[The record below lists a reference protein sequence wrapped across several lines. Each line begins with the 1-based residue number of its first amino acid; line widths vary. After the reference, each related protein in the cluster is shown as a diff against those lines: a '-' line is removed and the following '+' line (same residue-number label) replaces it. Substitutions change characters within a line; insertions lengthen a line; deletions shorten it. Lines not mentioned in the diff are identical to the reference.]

1 MKLQKSILT
10 ILLLLLF
17 SVTAYAQQAEQR
29 SDYQIQKEFKQ
40 SYKQYN
46 NKLEEISSADS
57 AQALIKSIHEFDIQ
71 YMPHKELLNKALHPE
86 SYDERMEELKKS
98 SVMAKNRLETIEN
111 QDKEMQN
118 LQDQLTSYEQDM
130 QQLNSRTDSLQK
142 AMQKSIASEK
152 QLSEMLRTYRN
163 NLEQRDELILAFI
176 DSMVVAYQQMD
187 LESVQ
192 DLENIDSRSQLESD
206 GDALELIHKITTENL
221 NILES
226 NADLHLEDYMR
237 MSEVQR
243 EFQKMWTSLGS
254 KIKEVYDGENADQL
268 ASEIDQQISE
278 WNSMLTD
285 RSFAALNDS
294 LRGQQINVEE
304 FQDGQALYANLNSYL
319 DTKIMESEE
328 NATQTNYED
337 FQRFKQFWNMTEIQ
351 WSSSFVD
358 AGILSNQQMATLNA
372 KVDTWAEN
380 ARPAGQN
387 NILVYLLGASVLLA
401 VALGVMLIREKK
413 NNKGKSS
420 TS

>member
-10 ILLLLLF
+10 ILLLLF

>member
-1 MKLQKSILT
+1 MTLQKSILT
-10 ILLLLLF
+10 ILLILF
-17 SVTAYAQQAEQR
+17 SVTAYAQQR

-71 YMPHKELLNKALHPE
+71 YMPHKKLLNKALHPE
-86 SYDERMEELKKS
+86 SYDEKMEELKKS

-111 QDKEMQN
+111 QDKKMQN

-130 QQLNSRTDSLQK
+130 QQLNSRTDSLQQ

-192 DLENIDSRSQLESD
+192 DLENIDNRSQLDSD

-237 MSEVQR
+237 MSAVQR

-254 KIKEVYDGENADQL
+254 KIKEVYDGENAGQL

-278 WNSMLTD
+278 WNTILTD
-285 RSFAALNDS
+285 RTFTALNDS
-294 LRGQQINVEE
+294 LSGQQINVGE
-304 FQDGQALYANLNSYL
+304 FQDGEALYTNLNSYL
-319 DTKIMESEE
+319 DAKITQSEE
-328 NATQTNYED
+328 KANQANYED
-337 FQRFKQFWNMTEIQ
+337 FQRFKQFWNMAEIQ

-358 AGILSNQQMATLNA
+358 AGIFSNRQMATLNA

-413 NNKGKSS
+413 NNKGK
-420 TS
+420 TSKS